1 MHPNAPLR
9 QRPWLFPTLI
19 TLCALGLAWAFA
31 GTKDVAVCAFEL
43 LPLSLVM
50 TIFAV
55 RRRGFRFS
63 DLSYVLLT
71 WFFFIQCLGGRYEF
85 ANVPFPQGVMDAL
98 GLVRNPVDRIGH
110 FFQGFV
116 PAILLREW
124 LIRRRAMP
132 RGGTL
137 LWLVTASCL
146 AFSASYELLEMSVV
160 KIWYPDAGPE
170 WLGTQGDPWDAQ
182 MDMTMAL
189 CGAITAQLGLG
200 KLHDLSI
207 ARAEQAMRLEAQGA
221 TKR

>member
-1 MHPNAPLR
+1 MA
-9 QRPWLFPTLI
+9 
-19 TLCALGLAWAFA
+19 LCAIGLGWAFE
-31 GTKDVAVCAFEL
+31 GTKDLAVCAFEL
-43 LPLSLVM
+43 APLTLVL
-50 TIFAV
+50 IVFAV
-55 RRRGFRFS
+55 RRRQFRFS
-63 DLSYVLLT
+63 DLAYVLLA

-85 ANVPFPQGVMDAL
+85 ANVPFPQTAMEAL

-132 RGGTL
+132 RGGTVF
-137 LWLVTASCL
+137 WLVTAACL

-160 KIWYPDAGPE
+160 KIWYPDVGPE

-189 CGAITAQLGLG
+189 CGALIAQLGLG
-200 KLHDLSI
+200 KLHDKSI
-207 ARAEQAMRLEAQGA
+207 ARAEQAMRQGA
-221 TKR
+221 SVTKAG

>member
-1 MHPNAPLR
+1 MTTEPNLR
-9 QRPWLFPTLI
+9 QRPWLFPTLMA
-19 TLCALGLAWAFA
+19 LCGLGLAWAFA

-50 TIFAV
+50 AIFAV
-55 RRRGFRFS
+55 RRRIFRFS

-137 LWLVTASCL
+137 FWLVTASCL

-207 ARAEQAMRLEAQGA
+207 ARAEQAMRLAANGA
-221 TKR
+221 MR